1 MHSTRKKAEA
11 WCISESNK
19 MKGESKIIPVWSG
32 QRVTWQ
38 KHRDSFHTNNKQ
50 SLRQTEYLKA

>member
-11 WCISESNK
+11 WCISENNK